1 MSITKKA
8 VCLAALLGIANVTI
22 AQGQPDDETL
32 KRAIGIILEEA
43 SWDDLPT
50 DPEYR
55 FTTMQDIAD
64 KHKASPE
71 QMTRVLEE
79 FVREEL
85 STLEKAQGVEK
96 QVCEGF
102 ISTLVQQFN
111 HFHGPDTP
119 ALVKE
124 CALILGDRSTVEDY
138 ITLSG
143 GGGDSVFLLRDF
155 IARGDTKDFDRYP
168 LYECLGNFI
177 PQLTGKGQTADVDKI
192 LAFMKEMIQTEQGL
206 GSARELDN
214 ILCAH
219 LEGYADDPQRQP
231 VLKRIEVM
239 AEETKERLK
248 MMEKELEEINAHLRH
263 QREEREA
270 QRAAPEPAQPPEA
283 TTLELPYKNGNII
296 SPPSQTKQPDAVPV
310 GKKIVPWKLPLLI
323 GIIVIGGA
331 TVAWCCLKGKNR

>member
-22 AQGQPDDETL
+22 AQEPPDDETL
-32 KRAIGIILEEA
+32 KRAIGIILVEA

-55 FTTMQDIAD
+55 FTTIQDIAD

-79 FVREEL
+79 LVREEL

-102 ISTLVQQFN
+102 ISTLVQQFS

-124 CALILGDRSTVEDY
+124 CALIFGDRSTVEDY

-168 LYECLGNFI
+168 LYERLGNFI

-206 GSARELDN
+206 GSARELDK

-248 MMEKELEEINAHLRH
+248 MMDKELEEINEYLRR

-270 QRAAPEPAQPPEA
+270 QRAAPKPAQPPAAVEQTQPVTA
-283 TTLELPYKNGNII
+283 PDTQPEPDN
-296 SPPSQTKQPDAVPV
+296 PSEPKST
-310 GKKIVPWKLPLLI
+310 PWKLPLLI
-323 GIIVIGGA
+323 GIIVIGA
-331 TVAWCCLKGKNR
+331 IAAWCRLKGKRNPTHGTAP

>member
-1 MSITKKA
+1 MA
-8 VCLAALLGIANVTI
+8 
-22 AQGQPDDETL
+22 
-32 KRAIGIILEEA
+32 
-43 SWDDLPT
+43 
-50 DPEYR
+50 
-55 FTTMQDIAD
+55 
-64 KHKASPE
+64 
-71 QMTRVLEE
+71 RVLEE
-79 FVREEL
+79 LVREEL

-102 ISTLVQQFN
+102 ISTLVQQFKY
-111 HFHGPDTP
+111 FHGADTP

-206 GSARELDN
+206 GSARELDK

-219 LEGYADDPQRQP
+219 LEFNEGLRRQS
-231 VLKRIEVM
+231 
-239 AEETKERLK
+239 EEWKAK
-248 MMEKELEEINAHLRH
+248 HL
-263 QREEREA
+263 
-270 QRAAPEPAQPPEA
+270 PSKPAQPPEA
-283 TTLELPYKNGNII
+283 TTLELPCKIE
-296 SPPSQTKQPDAVPV
+296 
-310 GKKIVPWKLPLLI
+310 KKVVPWKLPLLI

-331 TVAWCCLKGKNR
+331 VTVWRCFRRKQT